1 MSYIAFLF
9 LLWGLLIFIGRFFL
23 NIYTLL
29 IFRKIDNEFGVDKW
43 LFLIPE
49 LTPLM
54 VIKKQIHTNK
64 WLKKLYILY
73 RLYKYFFWIGLI
85 LLLGY
90 FVFMDMLKGKWCY

>member
-1 MSYIAFLF
+1 MTYIAFLF
-9 LLWGLLIFIGRFFL
+9 LPWGLLIFIGRFFL
-23 NIYTLL
+23 NIYTSL

-49 LTPLM
+49 LTPLT
-54 VIKKQIHTNK
+54 VLKKQIHTNK

-90 FVFMDMLKGKWCY
+90 FVFMDMLMGK

>member
-90 FVFMDMLKGKWCY
+90 FVFMNMLMGK

>member
-1 MSYIAFLF
+1 MSYIAFLV

>member
-1 MSYIAFLF
+1 MAYIAFLF
-9 LLWGLLIFIGRFFL
+9 LLWGLLIFIGRSFL

-64 WLKKLYILY
+64 WLKKLYSLY

>member
-1 MSYIAFLF
+1 MTYIAFLF

-64 WLKKLYILY
+64 WLKKLYNLY